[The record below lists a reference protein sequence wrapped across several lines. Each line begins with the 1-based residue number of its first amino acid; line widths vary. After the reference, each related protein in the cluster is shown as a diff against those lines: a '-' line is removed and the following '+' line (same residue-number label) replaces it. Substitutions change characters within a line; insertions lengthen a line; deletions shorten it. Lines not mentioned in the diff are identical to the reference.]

1 MKTWSFIIVAAGKGT
16 RLGGELKQFRILGGR
31 PVWCWSA
38 IVAEELYK
46 QGLVEEL
53 ILVVPAGMEEEV
65 GNQAQNF
72 ELPVTVITGGPRRSD
87 SVYAGLLAS
96 SSWGCLV
103 HDAVRPFVKP
113 GLCRRLMEA
122 VMDGK
127 GAIPVILVADALKR
141 VLPDG
146 KMTIVPRED
155 LLATQTPQVF
165 PREELLCAFDEH
177 QDGFRD
183 EAEAWIMAG
192 KELVPVRGAKLN
204 FKITDAQDW
213 ELASAIVE
221 GGEVMRVG
229 NGFDVHPLVPGRRL
243 RLGGI
248 EIPDAPLGLHG
259 HSDAD
264 VVAHAVADALLGA
277 AGESDIGT
285 LFPAND
291 DTYKGANSMELLKQ
305 VVDLISSEGWSIEWV
320 DATLQA
326 QIPRL
331 ADKIEAIRRS
341 LESALQLGQRRSGRV
356 ANIKVKSGESVG
368 SVGRGECLI
377 CHATAT
383 VARRPLGWSSES

>member
-127 GAIPVILVADALKR
+127 GAIPVIPVADALKR

-165 PREELLCAFDEH
+165 PREELLRAFDEH

-229 NGFDVHPLVPGRRL
+229 NGFDVHPLVPGRKL

-285 LFPAND
+285 LFPAD
-291 DTYKGANSMELLKQ
+291 D
-305 VVDLISSEGWSIEWV
+305 
-320 DATLQA
+320 
-326 QIPRL
+326 
-331 ADKIEAIRRS
+331 
-341 LESALQLGQRRSGRV
+341 
-356 ANIKVKSGESVG
+356 
-368 SVGRGECLI
+368 
-377 CHATAT
+377 
-383 VARRPLGWSSES
+383 